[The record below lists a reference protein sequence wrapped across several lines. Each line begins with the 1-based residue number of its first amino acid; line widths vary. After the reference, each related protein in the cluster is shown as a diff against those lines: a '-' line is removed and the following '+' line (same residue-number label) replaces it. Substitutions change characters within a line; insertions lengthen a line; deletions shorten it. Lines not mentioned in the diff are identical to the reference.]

1 MEKQNESKNGCFNR
15 PPMKESYTAR
25 DGYSEQ
31 IASYSPLKLNAVP
44 VSVEIKHNMST
55 DCKHQS
61 DLDPRCA
68 GCIHQKTDIP
78 SSS

>member
-15 PPMKESYTAR
+15 PPMKESYEAR
-25 DGYSEQ
+25 DGYSININQ
-31 IASYSPLKLNAVP
+31 GYRLATA
-44 VSVEIKHNMST
+44 VSVDIPHTMST

-61 DLDPRCA
+61 DLDPRCD